1 MIYFT
6 SDQHFLHKNIIKYCD
21 RPFEF
26 SQDGLIKC
34 AETIYKNDKYSYLIK
49 VNENEDDFINEFQV
63 VKSSFTGF
71 DEYMET
77 IDDNELLKEVIPLLL
92 PEAKELMKDK
102 DKLKEYLN

>member
-1 MIYFT
+1 M
-6 SDQHFLHKNIIKYCD
+6 N
-21 RPFEF
+21 
-26 SQDGLIKC
+26 GLYTLVTFDDTKENWFVI

>member
-1 MIYFT
+1 M
-6 SDQHFLHKNIIKYCD
+6 N
-21 RPFEF
+21 
-26 SQDGLIKC
+26 GLYTLVTFDDTKENWLVI